1 MNAMYDRLSQVFP
14 GLVGILHSR
23 SLLALYRR
31 LMEGEEES
39 AGAAEKARR
48 NRDLARLHFYPV
60 GVFSPYQM
68 LKGIY
73 RLKGYEA
80 ILADYAGAAFIF
92 DEIHAYEPG
101 RLAMILETAGY
112 LQKNFG
118 SRFFVMSA
126 TLPTPVLE
134 KIRKT
139 LGDYREIMASAE
151 LFRAYSRHR
160 IILLEG
166 ELLEEESLLKAV
178 RVFEEGGSVL
188 VTCNTVKRAQE
199 AYRFLKEKV
208 PKNRLI
214 LLHGRFN
221 GRDRLQKEGDI
232 MGAAAVGKERRNPV
246 VVVATQVVEVSLN
259 IDLDVL
265 FTDPAPLE
273 ALVQRF
279 GRVNRKKRVGLA
291 PVYVFREPAKGEGV
305 YREEM
310 IERSLRV
317 LEKHA
322 DGRPVDESLVRLWLD
337 EIYTG
342 EVLEWWEAAYDRVA
356 GEFKEVFLGT
366 LRPFESDNS
375 FEEAF
380 ARLFDGTEVL
390 PACLW
395 SEYCSLQERNPLEA
409 SQLLVP
415 ISWGRWRQMKKAG
428 LVRSRAG
435 NWPPVVEVSYSQ
447 ELGLAPEQG
456 LAGFARDDC

>member
-1 MNAMYDRLSQVFP
+1 
-14 GLVGILHSR
+14 
-23 SLLALYRR
+23 
-31 LMEGEEES
+31 
-39 AGAAEKARR
+39 
-48 NRDLARLHFYPV
+48 
-60 GVFSPYQM
+60 
-68 LKGIY
+68 
-73 RLKGYEA
+73 
-80 ILADYAGAAFIF
+80 
-92 DEIHAYEPG
+92 
-101 RLAMILETAGY
+101 
-112 LQKNFG
+112 
-118 SRFFVMSA
+118 
-126 TLPTPVLE
+126 
-134 KIRKT
+134 
-139 LGDYREIMASAE
+139 
-151 LFRAYSRHR
+151 
-160 IILLEG
+160 LEG
-166 ELLEEESLLKAV
+166 ELLEEESRLKAV

-232 MGAAAVGKERRNPV
+232 MSAAAVGKERRSPV

-265 FTDPAPLE
+265 FAYPAPLE

-279 GRVNRKKRVGLA
+279 GRVNRKKRAKLA
-291 PVYVFREPAKGEGV
+291 PVFVFREPSRGEGV
-305 YREEM
+305 YYREEM

-337 EIYTG
+337 KIYTG
-342 EVLEWWEAAYDRVA
+342 EVLEWWEAAYNWVA

-415 ISWGRWRQMKKAG
+415 ISSGRWRQMKKAG

-435 NWPPVVEVSYSQ
+435 GWPPVVEIPYSP